1 MKRILGIVGAL
12 MVLGALP
19 SASGAQEPA
28 ASGAVAGSAA
38 DAAVVETGAP
48 ETGAIEPSA
57 LERDALERDA
67 VESSAFEP
75 GALEPGALENAAESG
90 AREAAESSEET
101 ADVAEASEPSVAETL
116 ASLAEATEQVH
127 RREHG
132 VVLFIEGGASF
143 LTALMDADNRSLTL
157 EYAIRGGYRFGDW
170 SVLLHVEHGLWRAPE
185 LGGLAWQQALNVGV
199 AVERF
204 YVSGFLRS
212 MVTVGPSI
220 LLRSN
225 DLDDSGDTGL
235 FLDFRPL
242 GIHWQLTDTIGIELD
257 LLHLSLV
264 APVLSG
270 VPLADVQFRSSV
282 SLEWHL

>member
-12 MVLGALP
+12 MALGALP

-28 ASGAVAGSAA
+28 ASGDGAGESAA
-38 DAAVVETGAP
+38 DAVLVETGAP
-48 ETGAIEPSA
+48 ETGAVEPS
-57 LERDALERDA
+57 ALERDA
-67 VESSAFEP
+67 VESSA
-75 GALEPGALENAAESG
+75 LEPAALENAAESG
-90 AREAAESSEET
+90 AREAAESSEEAASV
-101 ADVAEASEPSVAETL
+101 ADAEASEPSVAETL

>member
-12 MVLGALP
+12 MALGALP

-28 ASGAVAGSAA
+28 ASGDGAGESAA
-38 DAAVVETGAP
+38 DAVLVETGAP
-48 ETGAIEPSA
+48 ETGAVEPRT
-57 LERDALERDA
+57 LEQ
-67 VESSAFEP
+67 
-75 GALEPGALENAAESG
+75 GALEPAALENAAESG
-90 AREAAESSEET
+90 AGEAAESSEEAASV
-101 ADVAEASEPSVAETL
+101 ADAEASEPSVAETL